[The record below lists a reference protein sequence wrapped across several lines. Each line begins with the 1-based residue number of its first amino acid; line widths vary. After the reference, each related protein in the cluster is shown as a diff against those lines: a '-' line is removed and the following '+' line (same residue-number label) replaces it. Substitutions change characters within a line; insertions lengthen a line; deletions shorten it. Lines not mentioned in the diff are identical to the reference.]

1 MALTKYKL
9 GDLIEQ
15 RREKYDGVS
24 DLPTWGVSREGF
36 IKAKQ
41 PDADKSLYNT
51 FYKYDFVFNHAR
63 MEINS
68 IALNIDHEKAIC
80 SSLYEIFFIKDRNIV
95 LPEYLNLFIKRNEFA
110 RLCEFIGWGSARE
123 YCRVGDI
130 SDIEIYLPP
139 LSVQQKY
146 VDIYNAMLENQR
158 CYESGLEDLRIVFE
172 GYLDNLR
179 RIEPLKAIKSYIA
192 LVETKNDEL
201 EYGLDSVKGVSI
213 EKKFI
218 DTKADMI
225 NVNLKPYY
233 VVKPNEFAY
242 VTVTSRNGEKISLA
256 LNDSNESIICS
267 SSYVVFRSI
276 DENKLLPQYLMLYF
290 SRSEFNRY
298 ARFNSWG
305 SARETFSFED
315 MCDVEIP
322 IPDIKIQKS
331 IADIYNVYITR
342 KEINEKLKE
351 QIKKM
356 CPVLIKGAIEEGE
369 IYDI

>member
-9 GDLIEQ
+9 GDLIQQ
-15 RREKYDGVS
+15 RREKYDGIR
-24 DLPTWGVSREGF
+24 DLPIRGVSREGF
-36 IKAKQ
+36 IDAKQ
-41 PDADKSLYNT
+41 PGADTSLYNT
-51 FYKYDFVFNHAR
+51 FYKFDFVFNPAR

-68 IALNIDHEKAIC
+68 IALNIDFDKAIC
-80 SSLYEIFFIKDRNIV
+80 SSLYEIFYIKDTGIV

-130 SDIEIYLPP
+130 SDIEIELPP

-158 CYESGLEDLRIVFE
+158 CYERGLEDLKVVFE
-172 GYLDNLR
+172 GFLDKLKHN
-179 RIEPLKAIKSYIA
+179 EPLERIKPFIQ
-192 LVETKNDEL
+192 LVETKNEKLD
-201 EYGLDSVKGVSI
+201 YGLDSVRGVSI

-218 DTKADMI
+218 NTKADMSD
-225 NVNLKPYY
+225 VNLKPYY
-233 VVKPNEFAY
+233 VVQPDEFAY

-256 LNDSNESIICS
+256 LNDSNKAIICS
-267 SSYVVFRSI
+267 SSYVVFKSV
-276 DENKLLPQYLMLYF
+276 DKNKLLPQYLMLYF

-342 KEINEKLKE
+342 KEINERLKE

-356 CPVLIKGAIEEGE
+356 CPVLIKGALEEGKS
-369 IYDI
+369 